1 MHFLL
6 PALLAITPPTGFTA
20 SVERL
25 PVRITNATKA
35 SAEVDAMLGQVVLT
49 GVAVTG
55 KTRTCPTQKVVNGA
69 IVLQCKSHK
78 IWAQLEHDARGA
90 FVDVRELTS
99 INWTDRNAEIPMAA
113 WSLKELSIPDACPG
127 TGAAARAEC
136 AWIAGDLSAAKSA
149 WDEALGGPDV
159 GLARLRLGDLALRSG
174 DVETA
179 MKLYAAITTAGPVGR
194 LAAVRACEL
203 IGTCFSVTES
213 ARVANEEGLAL
224 PFAREMAL
232 FTMRREVIAG
242 RERAALTMLV
252 SRLEK
257 DAQLC
262 ESAIAFCQKLV
273 QAGLESNDVETRIA
287 ALSAFLTDSLR
298 RGPRETEL
306 SLAASQTAREMGAPG
321 FAAAVL
327 ASNTPRI
334 APAQLSG
341 HLLQVAQLY
350 LAAGDRVRAGVILE
364 YAEGKVGT
372 ATRTAAWNQIR
383 RTLGRPLDR
392 TAHAGPTAPSLA
404 KDEAAFEALTSQ
416 VALTTDLARAAAA
429 RSRAAVSP
437 PNVVAPEGSE
447 APQEIN
453 P

>member
-6 PALLAITPPTGFTA
+6 PTLLALAPPTGFTA

-25 PVRITNATKA
+25 PVRITNATTA
-35 SAEVDAMLGQVVLT
+35 SAEVDAMLGRVVLR
-49 GVAVTG
+49 GVTPVG
-55 KTRTCPTQKVVNGA
+55 KTRLCPTQKNVSGA
-69 IVLQCKSHK
+69 VVLQCKSHRV
-78 IWAQLEHDARGA
+78 WAQLEHDARGTY
-90 FVDVRELTS
+90 VDVRELTAF
-99 INWTDRNAEIPMAA
+99 NWTDRNSEIPMAA
-113 WSLKELSIPDACPG
+113 WTLKELSIPDACPG

-179 MKLYAAITTAGPVGR
+179 MKLYSAVTTAGPVGR

-232 FTMRREVIAG
+232 FTMRRDVLAG
-242 RERAALTMLV
+242 RERAAVTMLV
-252 SRLEK
+252 GRLEK
-257 DAQLC
+257 DSQLC
-262 ESAIAFCQKLV
+262 ENAIAFCQKLV
-273 QAGLESNDVETRIA
+273 EAGLESEDVEARIA
-287 ALSAFLTDSLR
+287 ALSAFLTEALR
-298 RGPRETEL
+298 HGPREVEL
-306 SLAASQTAREMGAPG
+306 SLAAAQTAREIGAPG

-327 ASNTPRI
+327 ASNTPRV
-334 APAQLSG
+334 APSQLSS
-341 HLLQVAQLY
+341 HLQQIAQLY

-364 YAEGKVGT
+364 YAEGKLGT

-383 RTLGRPLDR
+383 RTLGR
-392 TAHAGPTAPSLA
+392 TARAVAAAPSLA

-429 RSRAAVSP
+429 RSRAAD
-437 PNVVAPEGSE
+437 
-447 APQEIN
+447 APQETT